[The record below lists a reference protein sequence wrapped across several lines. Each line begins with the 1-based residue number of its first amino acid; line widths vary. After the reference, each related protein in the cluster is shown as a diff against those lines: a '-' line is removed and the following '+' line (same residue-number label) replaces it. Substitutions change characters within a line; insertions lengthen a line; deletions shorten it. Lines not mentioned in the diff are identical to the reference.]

1 MTDVINSINSNETF
15 ELRKPNSIRPW
26 QFVLDSLWGYLIA
39 TYDSYSKNKSDIYNL
54 NSKINN
60 KYTAQKLVETYFNY
74 WKDDLPEI
82 KITNEMFKEVDK
94 LTINSSKAKN
104 NLNWEPIYNV
114 DKTIDEIVQ
123 WEKNFEKEKDLNFT
137 VSQIKNYI
145 HLAN

>member
-1 MTDVINSINSNETF
+1 
-15 ELRKPNSIRPW
+15 
-26 QFVLDSLWGYLIA
+26 
-39 TYDSYSKNKSDIYNL
+39 
-54 NSKINN
+54 
-60 KYTAQKLVETYFNY
+60 
-74 WKDDLPEI
+74 
-82 KITNEMFKEVDK
+82 MFKEVDK

-123 WEKNFEKEKDLNFT
+123 WEKNFKKEKDLNFT